1 MTAVLGGVIFVGAVG
16 VVLFIRHKRSVNPTR
31 KSSGASAPKRDLN

>member
-16 VVLFIRHKRSVNPTR
+16 VVLFIRHKRNSNPTR
-31 KSSGASAPKRDLN
+31 KSSGGSAPKRDLN

>member
-16 VVLFIRHKRSVNPTR
+16 AVLFIRHRRNSNPTR
-31 KSSGASAPKRDLN
+31 KSSGGSAPKRDLN